1 MIKFFK
7 TQWKI
12 ILLILILLA
21 LLFLPLKSA
30 AETLFCTASTLNGR
44 AEPSKKA
51 RVEAQFSYGDEME
64 VVGYTDNWIEVVG
77 GETGT
82 VFVSAKYC
90 ASSLEKVKYEN
101 ISGGRVIIRESPEGK
116 KKNDWIK
123 ANKKVTISAE
133 VDGWGYIA
141 DRGWVDL
148 SYFSEVE

>member
-1 MIKFFK
+1 MIRFFK
-7 TQWKI
+7 AQWKI
-12 ILLILILLA
+12 ILLILIFLA
-21 LLFLPLKSA
+21 LLFLPFKSA

-90 ASSLEKVKYEN
+90 ASSLEKVKYQN
-101 ISGGRVIIRESPEGK
+101 TSGGRVIIRESPEGK

-123 ANKKVTISAE
+123 VNKKVTVSAE

-141 DRGWVDL
+141 DRGWIDL
-148 SYFSEVE
+148 SYFNEVE

>member
-7 TQWKI
+7 TKWKM

-77 GETGT
+77 GEIGT

-101 ISGGRVIIRESPEGK
+101 TSGGRVIIRESPEGK

-123 ANKKVTISAE
+123 ANKKITISAE
-133 VDGWGYIA
+133 IGGWGYIA

>member
-1 MIKFFK
+1 MTKFFK
-7 TQWKI
+7 IWWKAVLWFLAAI
-12 ILLILILLA
+12 LLLILPSI
-21 LLFLPLKSA
+21 SQG
-30 AETLFCTASTLNGR
+30 ETLYCTASTLNGR

-90 ASSLEKVKYEN
+90 ASSLEKVKYQN
-101 ISGGRVIIRESPEGK
+101 TSGGRVIIRESPEGK

-141 DRGWVDL
+141 DRGWIDL
-148 SYFSEVE
+148 SYFNEVE